1 MEAVKLVGGEW
12 GRLLRGLLV
21 VAMAIALLFVLA
33 GGGAVPE
40 RRLAIDVASD
50 QPGGLQVYFDV
61 GGGLSEG
68 ASAKLRYAAG
78 SNRIFV
84 PLPDAR
90 LRALRI
96 DPDPTSAA
104 LRIAGVAIDIPQKD
118 VFQALPLASLGAAN
132 QIASIE
138 RVGGAV
144 IVHVQSGANDPQLL
158 LPVDDAANAPSR
170 IFNGVMKSAQLLLL
184 FSVCGFV
191 VLRLARFK
199 GGLPIPTMLIAA
211 WVFVAA
217 MAMTSS
223 ISRPVHPDEIHHVAA
238 ANYYLSNWR
247 PPEVDDPRIRSSYSG
262 YGMSYLDELDVV
274 YVIAAKTSKIWAAM
288 RLDPTTSLR
297 LFNVFLFGIMVFAAF
312 RERKTWPGLVVLLL
326 TPQLWY
332 AFSYFNADALPFF
345 LSVLAI
351 LLMGA
356 KDSPV
361 ARYID
366 GERASL
372 MAIGLFAVAVGLLLV
387 SKRNY
392 LPVVFFIGLLVT
404 GRHLR
409 LGSRGMAVGAAGAAV
424 LVVKL
429 VAGKQLDFMFPHAA
443 NLFLPVGLSLLAW
456 FAGLCLW
463 PSIRHVELRPKLY
476 RVILIFAAALIV
488 AIPRIAMDLVVN
500 GSPAEKSA
508 KMEAAAERNAE
519 LALRPSTLEK
529 NLGASLPGLHLAAK
543 GVRVAQIVGAPY
555 NWLEISWQSLLGVYG
570 YMTIFAPSPLYW
582 MLGAGWLFIVLGVS
596 SSGQHVE
603 NRKYLFATAAG
614 MALVASSSV
623 VHSWAN
629 DFQAQGRYLLP
640 GVAILA
646 GCLLNQPAIMRS
658 RWTLI
663 GIATCFVGSVLSFA
677 TVALPALAGR

>member
-1 MEAVKLVGGEW
+1 
-12 GRLLRGLLV
+12 LLV
-21 VAMAIALLFVLA
+21 VAMAIALLIVLA

-118 VFQALPLASLGAAN
+118 VLQALPLASLGAAN

-191 VLRLARFK
+191 VLRLSRFK
-199 GGLPIPTMLIAA
+199 GGLPVPAMLIAA

-223 ISRPVHPDEIHHVAA
+223 TSQPVHPDEIHHVAA

-247 PPEVDDPRIRSSYSG
+247 PPEVDDPRIRDSYSG
-262 YGMSYLDELDVV
+262 YGTSYLDELDVV
-274 YVIAAKTSKIWAAM
+274 YVIAAKASTIWAGLH
-288 RLDPTTSLR
+288 LDPMTSLR
-297 LFNVFLFGIMVFAAF
+297 LFNVLLFGILVLLAF
-312 RERKTWPGLVVLLL
+312 QKRQAWPGVVVLLM

-332 AFSYFNADALPFF
+332 VFSYFNADALPFF
-345 LSVLAI
+345 LSVLAA
-351 LLMGA
+351 LLLAA
-356 KDSPV
+356 KDSAISRYIEGGRVSPV
-361 ARYID
+361 AI
-366 GERASL
+366 L
-372 MAIGLFAVAVGLLLV
+372 LFAVAVGLLLV

-392 LPVVFFIGLLVT
+392 LPVVFFIGLLIT
-404 GRHLR
+404 QRHLG
-409 LGSRGMAVGAAGAAV
+409 LGSRGMAVGVAGAAL

-429 VAGKQLDFMFPHAA
+429 VAGAQLDFMFPSAA
-443 NLFLPVGLSLLAW
+443 NLFLPVGLLLLAW

-463 PSIRHVELRPKLY
+463 PSIRRVELRPKLY

-488 AIPRIAMDLVVN
+488 ATPRIAMDWVVN

-508 KMEAAAERNAE
+508 KMQAAAERNAE

-543 GVRVAQIVGAPY
+543 GVQVAQIVGAPY
-555 NWLEISWQSLLGVYG
+555 NWLEISWRSLLGVYG
-570 YMTIFAPSPLYW
+570 YMTVFAPDPLYW
-582 MLGAGWLFIVLGVS
+582 MLGAGWLFIVLGAT
-596 SSGQHVE
+596 SSGHRVE
-603 NRKYLFATAAG
+603 NRKYLFATVAG
-614 MALVASSSV
+614 MALVALSSI

-640 GVAILA
+640 GLA
-646 GCLLNQPAIMRS
+646 MLAAYLLSSPGLLRG
-658 RWTLI
+658 RWVSI
-663 GIATCFVGSVLSFA
+663 GMATCFVGAVLSFGF
-677 TVALPALAGR
+677 VALPALAGR